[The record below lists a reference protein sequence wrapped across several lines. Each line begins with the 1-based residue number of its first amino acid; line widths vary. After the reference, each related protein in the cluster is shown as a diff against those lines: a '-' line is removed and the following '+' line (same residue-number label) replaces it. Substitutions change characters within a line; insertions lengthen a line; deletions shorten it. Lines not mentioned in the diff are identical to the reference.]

1 MTQLKEPLD
10 LKAPYKASLESPSKT
25 LSINIMQYVENFSVA
40 ATEYG
45 KNSKDNAWKVSA
57 DIVKQKHRNL

>member
-10 LKAPYKASLESPSKT
+10 LKAAYKTSLESPSKT
-25 LSINIMQYVENFSVA
+25 LSINVMQYVENFSVA

-45 KNSKDNAWKVSA
+45 KNSKDNAWKVYA
-57 DIVKQKHRNL
+57 DIVKQKHKNL

>member
-10 LKAPYKASLESPSKT
+10 LIAAYKTSLESPSKT
-25 LSINIMQYVENFSVA
+25 LSINIMQFVENFSVA

-45 KNSKDNAWKVSA
+45 KNPKDNAWKVYA
-57 DIVKQKHRNL
+57 DIVKQKLENL

>member
-45 KNSKDNAWKVSA
+45 KNSKDNA
-57 DIVKQKHRNL
+57 